1 MSPFSIAATQGH
13 LEVAKAIIEIVQIQY
28 KPKEQRGQRRY
39 LMDGENSDDPKAPLG
54 QGDDEIHIYSELI
67 DDQFTIENIGEVAT
81 QVECPIT
88 PLEVFSWEGAGR
100 FPTEQDGISQDERL
114 EIQSKIECILEGG
127 KRLYGGYYGYNE
139 ARVPLSLVEYAI
151 WTDDISLLVFLLELG
166 QDLTNRQAEADPPI
180 YTVREYTF
188 QLAIIL
194 GRLHCLEVLIQRTG
208 AGLPINELLKKSGVK
223 IDDKPKYYEGLT
235 IRGKKRKEWAMTQP
249 WMQSQ
254 NHEKTPPLLAAAFY
268 GKLESVKWF
277 LSNSPVEQYLAF
289 AKTYEHDKRFNH
301 LAVSAG
307 GIEKAIKNWLGS
319 RSKCSVFYYGKSW
332 QLVNDNRRV
341 GLALCRSFRKT
352 HF

>member
-1 MSPFSIAATQGH
+1 MSPFSIATTQGH

-39 LMDGENSDDPKAPLG
+39 LMDGENSDDPEAPLG

-88 PLEVFSWEGAGR
+88 PLEVLSWEWDGR
-100 FPTEQDGISQDERL
+100 FSAEQDGISRDERL
-114 EIQSKIECILEGG
+114 KIQSKIECILEGG
-127 KRLYGGYYGYNE
+127 RSLYGGYWYDE
-139 ARVPLSLVEYAI
+139 ARVPHNLVEYAI

-166 QDLTNRQAEADPPI
+166 QDLTNRQAETETPI
-180 YTVREYTF
+180 YTVPEYTF

-194 GRLHCLEVLIQRTG
+194 GRLHCLEALIQRTG
-208 AGLPINELLKKSGVK
+208 AGLPISELLKRSGVK

-235 IRGKKRKEWAMTQP
+235 IRGKKRKEWAMEQP

-254 NHEKTPPLLAAAFY
+254 DHEKTPPLLAAAFY

-289 AKTYEHDKRFNH
+289 AKAYEHDKRFKH

-319 RSKCSVFYYGKSW
+319 RSMCSVFYYGKRW
-332 QLVNDNRRV
+332 HLANDDRRI
-341 GLALCRSFRKT
+341 GLALCRSFPKP